1 MQQPAHSTLP
11 SQRPL
16 VLGVERS
23 ASGKRWEFR
32 GQSARQAEFLAQ
44 RLGVSA
50 TLGAILEARQID
62 PDYAPHF
69 LEPRLRELMP
79 DPSSLRDM
87 DTAAE
92 VLADALIAGRKIAL
106 FGDYDVDGMSSTA
119 MLRMALLGY
128 GCDPL
133 IYLPDRQ
140 KEGYGPNVAAME
152 RLSEQGAE
160 LLITIDCG
168 VTAFE
173 PLARAKALGMQ
184 VLVLDHHK
192 ADAQLPEHDAL
203 VNPNRLDDDSGLGYL
218 CAGGVVFLFLV
229 ALQRRLKALDFFG
242 PGRKPLD
249 LRNALDLAALAT
261 VCDVV
266 PLVGL
271 NRVLVKQGL
280 TVLAQRENLG
290 LNALLDCSR
299 LHEAINASTL
309 GFQLGPRLNAAGRI
323 GSAGLG
329 LELLTTGDAAR
340 AQAIA
345 QQLDRQNDERKALE
359 AAMIEQADA
368 QVANQGGRFLVAQQQ
383 GWHEGVIGIVAGRLK
398 ERYHRPA
405 LVLTWDGDLA
415 KGSARSIPGFDL
427 GSLVLQAK
435 HRGLLESGGG
445 HAMAAGLSIRRDKLD
460 AFLAFAEE
468 RMAGLS
474 DDVFVP
480 RLGVDA
486 VIGLA
491 SVGMRLIEEVGQ
503 AAPFGQANPEPR
515 FALSSLTIEHL
526 AAVGAGKE
534 HFRLRLSQAGQ
545 RMKLKAMAFRAAG
558 TPSGQ
563 VLQAAARSGQPVAI
577 AGHLRADN
585 WSGPQAVQLLL
596 DDVAAGE

>member
-1 MQQPAHSTLP
+1 MQQPAPETR
-11 SQRPL
+11 QRPL

-23 ASGKRWEFR
+23 ASGKRWEYR

-79 DPSSLRDM
+79 DPSRLRDM
-87 DTAAE
+87 DAAADL
-92 VLADALIAGRKIAL
+92 LAQALIAEHKIAL

-119 MLRMALLGY
+119 MLRKALLDFGSA
-128 GCDPL
+128 PL
-133 IYLPDRQ
+133 VYLPDRQ
-140 KEGYGPNVAAME
+140 TEGYGPNVAAME
-152 RLSEQGAE
+152 HLAEQGSK

-168 VTAFE
+168 VSAFE
-173 PLARAKALGMQ
+173 ALERAKALGMQ

-192 ADAQLPEHDAL
+192 ADALLPAHDAL
-203 VNPNRLDDDSGLGYL
+203 VNPNRLDDESGLGYL

-229 ALQRRLKALDFFG
+229 ALQRRLKALDFFQG
-242 PGRKPLD
+242 DRRPLD

-280 TVLAQRENLG
+280 AVLAQRENLG

-323 GSAGLG
+323 GNAGLG
-329 LELLTTGDAAR
+329 LELLTTTDGAR
-340 AQAIA
+340 AQTIA

-359 AAMIEQADA
+359 AAMIEQAEA
-368 QVANQGGRFLVAQQQ
+368 QVAGQSGRFLVAQHED
-383 GWHEGVIGIVAGRLK
+383 WHEGVIGIVAGRLK

-405 LVLTWDGDLA
+405 LVLTWNGDLA

-427 GSLVLQAK
+427 GALVLQAK
-435 HRGLLESGGG
+435 HRGMLESGGG
-445 HAMAAGLSIRRDKLD
+445 HAMAAGLSVTRAKLPE
-460 AFLAFAEE
+460 FLAFAEDK
-468 RMAGLS
+468 MSALS
-474 DDVFVP
+474 DELLVP

-486 VIGLA
+486 VIGLS
-491 SVGMRLIEEVGQ
+491 SVSMRLIDEVGQ

-515 FALSSLTIEHL
+515 FALSALTIEHL
-526 AAVGAGKE
+526 APVGAGKE

-545 RMKLKAMAFRAAG
+545 RFKLKAMAFRAAG

-563 VLQAAARSGQPVAI
+563 VLQAAARSGLPLAV

-596 DDVAAGE
+596 DDVAEP